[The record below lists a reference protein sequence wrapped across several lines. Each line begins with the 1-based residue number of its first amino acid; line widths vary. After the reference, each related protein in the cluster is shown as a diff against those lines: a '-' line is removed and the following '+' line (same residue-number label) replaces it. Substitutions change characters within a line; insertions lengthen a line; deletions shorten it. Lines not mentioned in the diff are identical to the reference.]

1 MKKEIDAAAVAAI
14 VTAYLSNHQIAPS
27 DLPGLIAGVREALTG
42 LMPAPVPLKPWVPQ
56 AESIKPDHI
65 TCLEDGKEFKS
76 IKRHLR
82 AEHGLTPK
90 QYREKWGLPADYPMV
105 APNYARKRSK
115 LARDMNL
122 GQKPPTR

>member
-1 MKKEIDAAAVAAI
+1 MKKDIDAACVAAI
-14 VTAYLSNHQIAPS
+14 VTAYLSNNEIAPS
-27 DLPGLIAGVREALTG
+27 EVPGLISGVRKALAG
-42 LMPAPVPLKPWVPQ
+42 LSPAPPALKPWVPQ
-56 AESIKPDHI
+56 AESIKPDHLI
-65 TCLEDGKEFKS
+65 CLEDGKAFKS

-105 APNYARKRSK
+105 APDYARKRSK

-122 GQKPPTR
+122 GQKPTAG